1 LEISS
6 GGEKLSYAEFKAPGG
21 LIKVE
26 LECEGDKI
34 LHVLLSGDFFM
45 YPENA
50 LERLEQILIGVKV
63 DEKSLL
69 RKVQQF
75 YDSTN
80 VQTPMVGPVHWVEAI
95 LHAVGG

>member
-6 GGEKLSYAEFKAPGG
+6 RGEKLSYAEFKAPGG

-26 LECEGDKI
+26 LELEGDKI
-34 LHVLLSGDFFM
+34 SHVSLSGDFFM
-45 YPENA
+45 YPEDA
-50 LERLEQILIGVKV
+50 LEQLEQTLIGVKV

-69 RKVQQF
+69 KEVQQF

-80 VQTPMVGPVHWVEAI
+80 VRTPMVEPAHWVDAI